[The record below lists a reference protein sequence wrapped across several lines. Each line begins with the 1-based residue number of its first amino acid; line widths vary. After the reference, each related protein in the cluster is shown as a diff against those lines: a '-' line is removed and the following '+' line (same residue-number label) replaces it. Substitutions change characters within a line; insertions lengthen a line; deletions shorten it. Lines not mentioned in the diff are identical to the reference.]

1 MTLKWTLF
9 TLWAMMVSA
18 FTFVAWLLRH
28 WGGEWWA
35 PNWTQLIPAG
45 ATIVSLPLV
54 VASVLL
60 AQQRRFLAVGLLL
73 MAAGVAAGAIAF
85 YFYALLFVW
94 PAPGGA

>member
-1 MTLKWTLF
+1 VTLKWTLSV
-9 TLWAMMVSA
+9 LWAMIVGA
-18 FTFVAWLLRH
+18 FTFAAWLLRR
-28 WGGEWWA
+28 WSGEWWA

-45 ATIVSLPLV
+45 ATMVSLPLV
-54 VASVLL
+54 VAGVLV
-60 AQQRRFLAVGLLL
+60 AQQRRFLVPGLLL